1 MNIEP
6 DTTSSGESAAAKAME
21 HQTDLYEQAL
31 QFEGMLPVLLRKL
44 FTLQPDHPASDVPVA
59 QLRTCTILQSGPRT
73 MTSLSDEL
81 GISLSA
87 MTQIADRME
96 RAGIVERVMIREDR
110 RQRLL
115 QLSERGTEMMRTRK
129 QIRIRQAAMA
139 LENISDSER
148 GELLRLLHVLLGA
161 ARSLAPE
168 NKFDLANEE
177 VADDVDGKG

>member
-1 MNIEP
+1 MNTDMKSNVRTA
-6 DTTSSGESAAAKAME
+6 DTDVAAK
-21 HQTDLYEQAL
+21 HPDLYEQAL
-31 QFEGMLPVLLRKL
+31 QFESVLPVLLRKL

-139 LENISDSER
+139 LENITDSER
-148 GELLRLLHVLLGA
+148 AELLRLLHVLLGA
-161 ARSLAPE
+161 AISLAPE
-168 NKFDLANEE
+168 NRYDLAAEE
-177 VADDVDGKG
+177 ADEETDGKG